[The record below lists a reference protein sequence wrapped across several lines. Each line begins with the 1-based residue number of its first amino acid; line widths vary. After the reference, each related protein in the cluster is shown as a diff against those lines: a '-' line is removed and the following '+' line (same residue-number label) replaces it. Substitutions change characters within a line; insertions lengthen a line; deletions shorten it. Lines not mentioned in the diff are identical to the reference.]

1 MAFIKKHPYI
11 IINVCGLLLVLLCF
25 LSESAAY
32 FGESVLFLA
41 AMIFTLK
48 FLPLIFTTIFLL
60 TINVVAF
67 YQTESG
73 STENG
78 VALSVFGGSLGA
90 FAAVHTVNKKH
101 EKAKVIN
108 LIFCIQMWILI
119 YLAVSHLLYYYDY
132 YHWSWFNI
140 NEI

>member
-25 LSESAAY
+25 FVEPIADFGASVVFVAAM
-32 FGESVLFLA
+32 VLTIKFLA
-41 AMIFTLK
+41 
-48 FLPLIFTTIFLL
+48 LIFTTIFLL
-60 TINVVAF
+60 SINVVAF

-73 STENG
+73 SPENG

-101 EKAKVIN
+101 EKSKVIN
-108 LIFCIQMWILI
+108 VIFNIHLCISA
-119 YLAVSHLLYYYDY
+119 YFAVSVLLCWFGYYNWTLV
-132 YHWSWFNI
+132 H
-140 NEI
+140 

>member
-1 MAFIKKHPYI
+1 MNFIKKHPYI
-11 IINVCGLLLVLLCF
+11 IINICGLLLVLLCF
-25 LSESAAY
+25 FVEPIADW
-32 FGESVLFLA
+32 GVSVLYIAELFLLSGFWTR
-41 AMIFTLK
+41 IF
-48 FLPLIFTTIFLL
+48 PAIFLL
-60 TINVVAF
+60 AINVAAF

-73 STENG
+73 SPENG
-78 VALSVFGGSLGA
+78 VALSIFGGSLGA

>member
-25 LSESAAY
+25 FVEPIADFGASVVFVAAM
-32 FGESVLFLA
+32 VLTIKFLA
-41 AMIFTLK
+41 
-48 FLPLIFTTIFLL
+48 LIFTTIFLL
-60 TINVVAF
+60 TINVAAF

-73 STENG
+73 SPENG

-101 EKAKVIN
+101 EKSKIIN
-108 LIFCIQMWILI
+108 LIFCIQMWFLI
-119 YLAVSHLLYYYDY
+119 YLTVSYLLYWFDY
-132 YHWSWFNI
+132 YHWTWFR
-140 NEI
+140 

>member
-25 LSESAAY
+25 FVEPVAD
-32 FGESVLFLA
+32 FGMSTVFIA
-41 AMIFTLK
+41 AMILIRGFWSV
-48 FLPLIFTTIFLL
+48 IFTTIFLL
-60 TINVVAF
+60 GINVAAF

-73 STENG
+73 SPENG

-101 EKAKVIN
+101 EKSRIIN
-108 LIFCIQMWILI
+108 LIFCIQIWLLI
-119 YLAVSHLLYYYDY
+119 YLTVSCLLYWFDY
-132 YHWSWFNI
+132 YHFSIF
-140 NEI
+140 